1 MFMRRSTVFLAV
13 MLALSACDRLSGGPR
28 TDGPLLIAL
37 DSIRLEE
44 SDAVSIGRPIYL
56 AGEASG
62 VIYISDAM
70 NNQVLQYAP
79 DGSFVRAYGRPG
91 RGPGEFG
98 FPNPLALVGDS
109 VLAVGDM
116 GNLQLTFFDRR
127 TGGFL
132 RSARVGQGMF
142 WSMQA
147 LGDTVMVSRVYPG
160 ASTSMSIWRPGAD
173 TAVHGGVIPA
183 EYEKVYPLLANHP
196 YTRLALL
203 GDTVMIGFSGHADL
217 FLMRPDG
224 TVFDTVSVPAA
235 KRRGV
240 PADIAARFA
249 AKPLT
254 DEEIVSML
262 SILQGMQRLPSGE
275 VAFYY
280 TDGVFANGVM
290 QGDGF
295 VSVLS
300 KDLKQACVDARVTT
314 SPVTAATIA
323 FRGDTLL
330 SLEQHITD
338 EARAETYLK
347 RYRIDTS
354 RCNWIPVERKGA

>member
-1 MFMRRSTVFLAV
+1 MRRSTVLLAV
-13 MLALSACDRLSGGPR
+13 TLALSACDRLSGGPR
-28 TDGPLLIAL
+28 TDGPLLTAL
-37 DSIRLEE
+37 DSVRLEE
-44 SDAVSIGRPIYL
+44 TDSMSIGRPIYL
-56 AGEASG
+56 IGEASG
-62 VIYISDAM
+62 AFYISDAM
-70 NNQVLQYAP
+70 NGQVLQYAP
-79 DGSFVRAYGRPG
+79 DGSFIRTFGRPG

-109 VLAVGDM
+109 ILAVGDM
-116 GNLQLTFFDRR
+116 GNLQLTLFDRR
-127 TGGFL
+127 TGSFL

-147 LGDTVMVSRVYPG
+147 LGDTLMVSRVYPG
-160 ASTSMSIWRPGAD
+160 ASTSLSVWWPGAD

-183 EYEKVYPLLANHP
+183 EYEKVHPLLANHP

-203 GDTVMIGFSGHADL
+203 GDTVMIGFSGHGDL
-217 FLMRPDG
+217 FLMHRDG
-224 TVFDTVSVPAA
+224 TVFDTVSVPAV

-240 PADIAARFA
+240 PADIAERFA
-249 AKPLT
+249 ARPLT

-262 SILQGMQRLPSGE
+262 SVLQGMQRLPSGE
-275 VAFYY
+275 IAFYY
-280 TDGVFANGVM
+280 TDGVFADGLLT
-290 QGDGF
+290 GDGF

-300 KDLKQACVDARVTT
+300 KDLKQACVDARVAT
-314 SPVTAATIA
+314 SPVTAPTIA

-338 EARAETYLK
+338 DARAETYLK

-354 RCNWIPVERKGA
+354 RCNWIPVGRKGT